1 MRILIVEDEP
11 SLSEAIASFL
21 KTKGHTVDIAPSI
34 KAANL
39 SVATVTYSLVLLDL
53 MLPDGSGLDFLK
65 LVRHKKFPT
74 GVLIMTAKDQI
85 SDRILGLESGAD
97 DYLLKPF
104 DLNEMYAR
112 IQAVYR
118 RYLET
123 KDQSISIHGYSINAE
138 KKFISYQDNEIIL
151 TAKEW
156 AILERIIESP
166 KSTVTKAALENSL
179 YAFDDDI
186 SSNTIEVYISQIRKK
201 TCKEIIVTVRGI
213 GYRLGQND

>member
-1 MRILIVEDEP
+1 MILCCLINNIK
-11 SLSEAIASFL
+11 SLLTSKSQDLFL
-21 KTKGHTVDIAPSI
+21 T
-34 KAANL
+34 
-39 SVATVTYSLVLLDL
+39 
-53 MLPDGSGLDFLK
+53 FLEVNK
-65 LVRHKKFPT
+65 EKF
-74 GVLIMTAKDQI
+74 
-85 SDRILGLESGAD
+85 
-97 DYLLKPF
+97 
-104 DLNEMYAR
+104 
-112 IQAVYR
+112 
-118 RYLET
+118 
-123 KDQSISIHGYSINAE
+123 NAE